1 MVPEALQLKTGH
13 FLMKQSTETTVKPP
27 PVAEAT
33 SKGGRSGT
41 VTSPDGLLNLTL
53 GNPQAKG
60 SEKRGPNPEL
70 LFAAAYSA
78 CFHGALIN
86 AAKKVGT
93 LAENSTVRACVS
105 LIDDSSGGSRLNVEL
120 RAKLP
125 GFEAAQ
131 AQTLM
136 NSAHKTCPYSR
147 ALRGDAD
154 VTLVVE

>member
-1 MVPEALQLKTGH
+1 MTHP
-13 FLMKQSTETTVKPP
+13 TETTIKPP
-27 PVAEAT
+27 AVVEAT

-53 GNPQAKG
+53 GNPLAKG
-60 SEKRGPNPEL
+60 TEKRGPNPEL

-105 LIDDSSGGSRLNVEL
+105 LVDDGTGGNRLAVEI